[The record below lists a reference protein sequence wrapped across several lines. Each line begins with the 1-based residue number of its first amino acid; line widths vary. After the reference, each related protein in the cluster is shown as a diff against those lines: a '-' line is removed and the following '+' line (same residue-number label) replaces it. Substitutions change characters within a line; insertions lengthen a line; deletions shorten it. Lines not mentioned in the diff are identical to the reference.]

1 MNGAMNAAAMYGGL
15 AGPYNITSAQSAY
28 FADTGGT
35 PSSGAPASVNSGAA
49 IPSMG
54 MMAEAPMERRGIL
67 GKPSTWWV
75 MLFLVGA
82 AFVFISRRFG
92 GPEKFGNIKLTLW
105 NAVFAVI
112 FYVLVL
118 NFLKVVFAYL
128 KIPGLSE
135 LVANA

>member
-15 AGPYNITSAQSAY
+15 TGPYNITSAQSAY

-49 IPSMG
+49 VPME
-54 MMAEAPMERRGIL
+54 MAEMPMERRGVL

-75 MLFLVGA
+75 MLFFVGA
-82 AFVFISRRFG
+82 AFVFISRRFN
-92 GPEKFGNIKLTLW
+92 GPEKFGNIRLTLW